1 MTKHTRYDKEMLSII
16 MDPVKWAKH
25 HLGGDEPRWYQEE
38 ILRHP
43 HNRKVLRCGR
53 RIGKCIEGTQRILD
67 PSSGAYRSVEELF
80 YMQKQK
86 EEPVRLTTLDESY
99 RLVPSEALFI
109 EDNGM
114 KETFRVRTKHGAE
127 VVLTGN
133 HPVLTIDGWVEVDA
147 LDVGSHIA
155 VPKGLRHEGEGLSP
169 TKEGFALEEAYLLGV
184 VAATGRLRGGQV
196 HIESRFENVAEYT
209 MHLTGELDGKA
220 SKVESKKQS
229 YRLLLPEP
237 LQEKALAVI
246 SEREQG
252 RMPEVAY
259 GLKRDELIAFLS
271 GLYDAGGWDY
281 AKRIVEI
288 GYGTT
293 SRQFAKDLKHL
304 LLRLGLKANLL
315 EKQVSGKPYFQV
327 MVYYR
332 EHVLGFI
339 EWMESTGMSVKDYS
353 WTKTRALEMSPGDY
367 RLPKE
372 VWPYIEKERRE
383 KKLTRTAVTGKKT
396 ERFTPDRAI
405 GYQKAARYAEVL
417 ESAFIHDLVHGDV
430 FWEEVVAIDAI
441 GERQTYDVFVP
452 ETHNLVVEDIL
463 VHNTWTM
470 TAHMLWVAYTCNGGT
485 ETKKGATCLVATP
498 YDTQAREIFDQLI
511 NFIENNEA
519 LQASVETTRRNPYE
533 IVFKNKSRIK
543 LYTAGSR
550 SGAEGGNMRG
560 QKASWLYL
568 DEADYLTDK
577 DFEAIYAITLEAP
590 KRIGVMM
597 ASTPTGRRGKFYQAC
612 KELKFNQ
619 EDDLKPIK
627 TKEGMHFDARKY
639 DRMAAEGWKEFHF
652 PTMVNPEW
660 SPSMERELRLQYEND
675 AYGREVLAEF
685 GAEMAGVFNKDF
697 IDEASSSGYGY
708 SERRM
713 NANPIAI
720 GVDWD
725 KAAAATQIV
734 VTEWD
739 PLQKRADHQEYLR
752 DQLPELGRFKVINR
766 VEIPVS
772 EFTYDNAVKKL
783 QELDKR
789 YNPFAIYVD
798 KGAGDYQ
805 SEILR
810 KTIGEKVKA
819 IAFGSAETVRDPVS
833 RQLDKKP
840 LKAFMVSM
848 TNLLLERGQLRIP
861 NAYDDSGN
869 HWDEMLKRQ
878 MTNYV
883 IKKISATTGQP
894 TFTNVDEHA
903 LDAFMLTLYAFNKEM
918 PKLANA
924 LVTRDPVRKMETVKQ
939 DYVDPLKHLFQEEA
953 FSSDK
958 KAEWDE
964 PGQPPMR
971 RVGIGSK
978 PKRDK
983 KPDAWGTR
991 GHASFKGRS
1000 HF

>member
-53 RIGKCIEGTQRILD
+53 RIGKCIEGTQRVLD
-67 PSSGAYRSVEELF
+67 PLTGEYRSVEELYYF
-80 YMQKQK
+80 QQ
-86 EEPVRLTTLDESY
+86 ESGEAVRLTTLDEAY
-99 RLVPSEALFI
+99 RLKPAEALFI

-114 KETFRVRTKHGAE
+114 KDTFRVKTKHGAE
-127 VVLTGN
+127 VLLTGN
-133 HPVLTIDGWVEVDA
+133 HPVLTIDGWVEVDG
-147 LDVGSHIA
+147 LEVGSHIA
-155 VPKGLRHEGEGLSP
+155 VPKGLRHEGVGLESVMP
-169 TKEGFALEEAYLLGV
+169 GMEKEEAYLLGV
-184 VAATGRLRGGQV
+184 VSATGRFRGGNI
-196 HIESRFENVAEYT
+196 HIEARFEEVFERIMQIVEYYG
-209 MHLTGELDGKA
+209 GEVK
-220 SKVESKKQS
+220 KVGNKKQS
-229 YRLLLPEP
+229 YQLSLPEE
-237 LQEKALAVI
+237 LDQKMRGVI
-246 SEREQG
+246 EDKDNG
-252 RMPEVAY
+252 HMPRVAY
-259 GLKRDELIAFLS
+259 TLTREELVAFLS
-271 GLYDAGGWDY
+271 GLYDSGGWDY
-281 AKRIVEI
+281 SKRIVEV
-288 GYGTT
+288 GFGTPNHD
-293 SRQFAKDLKHL
+293 FAKDLKHL
-304 LLRLGLKANLL
+304 LLRLGLKANILRK
-315 EKQVSGKPYFQV
+315 EVSSGAYYQV
-327 MVYYR
+327 MLYYR

-339 EWMESTGMSVKDYS
+339 QWMEEVGLSAKDYGK
-353 WTKTRALEMSPGDY
+353 TKRRAEEMSAGQY
-367 RLPKE
+367 LLPKE

-383 KKLTRTAVTGKKT
+383 KKLSRTDVTGKKT

-405 GYQKAARYAEVL
+405 GYEKAARYAEKL
-417 ESAFIHDLVHGDV
+417 ESAFLHDLVYGDV
-430 FWEEVVAIDAI
+430 FWEEVVAIEEV

-485 ETKKGATCLVATP
+485 EVKKGATCLVATP
-498 YDTQAREIFDQLI
+498 YDTQAREIFDQLT

-519 LQASVETTRRNPYE
+519 LKASVEAIRRNPYE

-560 QKASWLYL
+560 QKASWLYM

-619 EDDLKPIK
+619 EEELKPVK
-627 TKEGMHFDARKY
+627 TRDGIHFDIRKY
-639 DRMAAEGWKEFHF
+639 DREESEGWKEFHF

-660 SPSMERELRLQYEND
+660 SPKMERELRLQYEND

-685 GAEMAGVFNKDF
+685 GAEMAGVFNKDY
-697 IDEASSSGYGY
+697 IDEAASSGYGY

-725 KAAAATQIV
+725 KAGAATQII

-739 PLQKRADHQEYLR
+739 PLMKRANHQEYLK
-752 DQLPELGRFKVINR
+752 DQLPEMGRFKVINR
-766 VEIPVS
+766 IEIPVS
-772 EFTYDNAVKKL
+772 EFTYDNAVRKL
-783 QELDKR
+783 QELDKI
-789 YNPFAIYVD
+789 YKPFAIFVD

-805 SEILR
+805 SEVLR
-810 KTIGEKVKA
+810 KSIGEKVEA
-819 IAFGSAETVRDPVS
+819 IAFGSVETVRDPVS
-833 RQLDKKP
+833 RQMDKKP

-861 NAYDDSGN
+861 NAYDDQGS
-869 HWDEMLKRQ
+869 HWDEVLKRQ

-883 IKKISATTGQP
+883 IKKISPTTGMP

-903 LDAFMLTLYAFNKEM
+903 LDAFMLTLYAFNKKM
-918 PKLANA
+918 PKLAQA
-924 LVTRDPVRKMETVKQ
+924 LITKEPVRRMDSVQQT
-939 DYVDPLKHLFQEEA
+939 YVDPVKHLFQEEA
-953 FSSDK
+953 FSSEK
-958 KAEWDE
+958 PVEWDE
-964 PGQPPMR
+964 PGQPPLK
-971 RVGIGSK
+971 RVGLGSK
-978 PKRDK
+978 AKRQK
-983 KPDAWGTR
+983 KNDPWGGR
-991 GHASFKGRS
+991 GSGSFRGRS

>member
-1 MTKHTRYDKEMLSII
+1 MTKHTRYDKEMLSIF

-25 HLGGDEPRWYQEE
+25 HLGGDEPRWYQQE

-67 PSSGAYRSVEELF
+67 PLTGKYRSVEELF
-80 YMQKQK
+80 YLQKQDS
-86 EEPVRLTTLDESY
+86 EPVRLLTLDETY
-99 RLVPSEALFI
+99 RLVESEAMFI

-127 VVLTGN
+127 VLLTGN

-147 LDVGSHIA
+147 LEVGNHIA
-155 VPKGLRHEGEGLSP
+155 VPKGLQYQGEGLKP
-169 TKEGFALEEAYLLGV
+169 LVDGLEREEAYLLGAI
-184 VAATGRLRGGQV
+184 VANGRLRGGNIHMEARFNSV
-196 HIESRFENVAEYT
+196 SRYLE
-209 MHLTGELDGKA
+209 HLVTLFDGELHKLSA
-220 SKVESKKQS
+220 KKQS
-229 YRLLLPEP
+229 YRVLVPEG
-237 LQEKALAVI
+237 LETRLRQAIE
-246 SEREQG
+246 EREQG
-252 RMPEVAY
+252 RMPELVY
-259 GLKRDELIAFLS
+259 LFKREELIAFIA
-271 GLYDAGGWDY
+271 GLYDVGGWDY

-288 GYGTT
+288 GFGTT
-293 SRQFAKDLKHL
+293 SQAFAKDLKHL

-315 EKQVSGKPYFQV
+315 EKQVSSGPYYQV
-327 MVYYR
+327 MIYYR

-339 EWMESTGMSVKDYS
+339 EWMEESRMSMKDYS
-353 WTKTRALEMSPGDY
+353 STKARAMEMSAGQY
-367 RLPKE
+367 FLPKE

-383 KKLTRTAVTGKKT
+383 KKMSRVDVTGKKT
-396 ERFTPDRAI
+396 ERFTPERAI
-405 GYQKAARYAEVL
+405 GYEKALRYSESL
-417 ESAFIHDLVHGDV
+417 ESPFLWDLVHGDV
-430 FWEEVVAIDAI
+430 LWEEVVSIESI

-498 YDTQAREIFDQLI
+498 YDSQAREIFDQLI

-519 LQASVETTRRNPYE
+519 LKASVEATRRNPYE

-550 SGAEGGNMRG
+550 SGSEGGNMRG
-560 QKASWLYL
+560 QKASWLYM

-612 KELKFNQ
+612 KELQFNQ
-619 EDDLKPIK
+619 DDVLKPIE
-627 TKEGMHFDARKY
+627 TQDGMHYDVRYY
-639 DRMAAEGWKEFHF
+639 DRESSEGWKEFHF

-685 GAEMAGVFNKDF
+685 GAEMAGVFNKDY
-697 IDEASSSGYGY
+697 IDEAASSGYGY
-708 SERRM
+708 SEHRVSR
-713 NANPIAI
+713 NPIAI

-739 PLQKRADHQEYLR
+739 PLMKRADHQEYLR
-752 DQLPELGRFKVINR
+752 DQLPEYGRFKVINR

-772 EFTYDNAVKKL
+772 EFTYDNAVRKL
-783 QELDKR
+783 KELDKL
-789 YNPFAIYVD
+789 YNPFAIFVD

-805 SEILR
+805 SEVLR
-810 KTIGEKVKA
+810 KSIGEKVEA
-819 IAFGSAETVRDPVS
+819 IAFGSAEVVRDPVS

-861 NAYDDSGN
+861 NAYDNQGA
-869 HWDEMLKRQ
+869 HWDEVLKRQ

-883 IKKISATTGQP
+883 IKKISPTTGMP

-903 LDAFMLTLYAFNKEM
+903 LDAFMLTLHAFNKKM
-918 PKLANA
+918 PELAQA
-924 LVTRDPVRKMETVKQ
+924 LMTKEPVRRVDSVEQRYSDPV
-939 DYVDPLKHLFQEEA
+939 KHLFQEDG
-953 FSSDK
+953 FSQE
-958 KAEWDE
+958 KASEWDE
-964 PGQPPMR
+964 PGQPPLR
-971 RVGIGSK
+971 KVSLGS
-978 PKRDK
+978 RK
-983 KPDAWGTR
+983 KSRKQNDPWGGR
-991 GHASFKGRS
+991 GQGSFKGRS